1 MLVEDGKADVVE
13 GHLCRCGDHD
23 NGVLQWGRDGAQLQ
37 TQPGELEFMAKEQVG
52 PEDGK
57 SLRGTIRGYGGIW
70 LN

>member
-13 GHLCRCGDHD
+13 GHLCRCHD

-37 TQPGELEFMAKEQVG
+37 TRPRELEFMAKGQVG

-57 SLRGTIRGYGGIW
+57 SLRGTIRGDGGIW